1 MRRNLRFTVAAALL
15 AALALAGVTSCAS
28 MNKTTQGAVIGG
40 VAGGVAGGVIGN
52 QTGSTT
58 RGAIIGAVLGGA
70 AGAIIGHQ
78 MDVRAKELEQ
88 QIPGATITRL
98 GEGIAVTF
106 PSGLLFDFDSDV
118 IRTTAASNL
127 DKLATHL
134 KKYDDSNLMIVGH
147 TDAVGSSEYNQGL
160 SERRANSAAR
170 YLNVQ
175 GVTRHIAT
183 AGLGE
188 REPLATN
195 DTEGGR
201 QLNRRIEV
209 AIYAS
214 PALQEQAR
222 QQAAGR

>member
-1 MRRNLRFTVAAALL
+1 MQRSPGFTIAAALL
-15 AALALAGVTSCAS
+15 AALALSGVAGCAS
-28 MNKTTQGAVIGG
+28 MNKTTQGAIIGG

-78 MDVRAKELEQ
+78 MDLRAKELEQ
-88 QIPGATITRL
+88 EIPGATITRI

-106 PSGLLFDFDSDV
+106 PSGLLFDFDSDA
-118 IRTTAASNL
+118 IRSTAASNL
-127 DKLATHL
+127 DKLAAHL

-147 TDAVGSSEYNQGL
+147 TDAVGSTEYNQTL
-160 SERRANSAAR
+160 SERRADSAAR
-170 YLNVQ
+170 YLNGG

-183 AGLGE
+183 AGVGE
-188 REPLATN
+188 REPLASN

-214 PALQEQAR
+214 ASLQEQAR
-222 QQAAGR
+222 QQAAAR

>member
-1 MRRNLRFTVAAALL
+1 MNLRSSVAAAML
-15 AALALAGVTSCAS
+15 AALAMAGVTGCAS
-28 MNKTTQGAVIGG
+28 TNKTAQGAVIGG

-78 MDVRAKELEQ
+78 MDGRAKELENE
-88 QIPGATITRL
+88 IPGATITRL

-106 PSGLLFDFDSDV
+106 PSGLLFGFDSDV
-118 IRTTAASNL
+118 IQINAASNL
-127 DKLATHL
+127 DKLGAHL
-134 KKYDDSNLMIVGH
+134 QKYDDSNLMIVGH
-147 TDAVGSSEYNQGL
+147 TDAVGSTQYNQGL

-170 YLNVQ
+170 YLNTRS
-175 GVTRHIAT
+175 VTRYIAT

-214 PALQEQAR
+214 AALQEQAR
-222 QQAAGR
+222 RQAAGR

>member
-1 MRRNLRFTVAAALL
+1 MNLRSTVAAAML
-15 AALALAGVTSCAS
+15 AALALAGVTGCAS
-28 MNKTTQGAVIGG
+28 TNKTAQGAVIGG

-78 MDVRAKELEQ
+78 MDGRARELENE
-88 QIPGATITRL
+88 IPGATITRL

-106 PSGLLFDFDSDV
+106 PSGLLFGFDSDV
-118 IRTTAASNL
+118 IQINAASNL
-127 DKLATHL
+127 DKLGAHL
-134 KKYDDSNLMIVGH
+134 QKYDDSNLMIVGH
-147 TDAVGSSEYNQGL
+147 TDAVGSTQYNQGL

-170 YLNVQ
+170 YLNTRS
-175 GVTRHIAT
+175 VTRYIAT

-214 PALQEQAR
+214 AALQEQAR
-222 QQAAGR
+222 RQAAGR

>member
-1 MRRNLRFTVAAALL
+1 MNLRSTVAAAML
-15 AALALAGVTSCAS
+15 AALALAGVTGCAS
-28 MNKTTQGAVIGG
+28 TNKTAQGAVIGG

-78 MDVRAKELEQ
+78 MDGRAKELENE
-88 QIPGATITRL
+88 IPGATITRL

-106 PSGLLFDFDSDV
+106 PSGLLFGFDSDV
-118 IRTTAASNL
+118 IQINAASNL
-127 DKLATHL
+127 DKLGAHL
-134 KKYDDSNLMIVGH
+134 QKYDDSNLMIVGH
-147 TDAVGSSEYNQGL
+147 TDAVGSTQYNQGL

-170 YLNVQ
+170 YLNTRS
-175 GVTRHIAT
+175 VTRYIAT

-214 PALQEQAR
+214 AALQEQAR
-222 QQAAGR
+222 RQAAGR

>member
-1 MRRNLRFTVAAALL
+1 MNLRSTVAAAML
-15 AALALAGVTSCAS
+15 AALALSGVTGCAS
-28 MNKTTQGAVIGG
+28 TNKTAQGAVIGG

-78 MDVRAKELEQ
+78 MDGRARELENE
-88 QIPGATITRL
+88 IPGATITRL

-106 PSGLLFDFDSDV
+106 PSGLLFGFDSDV
-118 IRTTAASNL
+118 IQINAASNL
-127 DKLATHL
+127 DKLGAHL
-134 KKYDDSNLMIVGH
+134 QKYDDSNLMIVGH
-147 TDAVGSSEYNQGL
+147 TDAVGSTQYNQGL

-170 YLNVQ
+170 YLNTRS
-175 GVTRHIAT
+175 VTRYIAT

-214 PALQEQAR
+214 AALQEQAR
-222 QQAAGR
+222 RQAAGR